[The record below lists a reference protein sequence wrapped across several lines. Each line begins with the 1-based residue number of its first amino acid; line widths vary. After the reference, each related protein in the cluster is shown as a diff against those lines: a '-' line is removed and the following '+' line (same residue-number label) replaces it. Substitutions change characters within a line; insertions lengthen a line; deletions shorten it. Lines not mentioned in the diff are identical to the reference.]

1 MKKADNFDASKWLVE
16 NKITTQSKLNEGI
29 VTAPLSNFL
38 WKLNPKVKGWEN
50 ISSTKEAL
58 SFIKSLTN
66 EELNNLYA
74 WRLGFDIP
82 QSEDEKIKNLLD
94 LIDNKIGESKL
105 NEDQSDSLLT
115 LVKDYVD
122 WTYTADQGYGTV
134 NVDGKEMNRTKYAA
148 LQLEKIKPEII
159 KLKGEQYFEDVEEFA
174 SLSTVAE
181 EYSGEDLTDELEAAA
196 LKLGFS
202 LEDLT

>member
-1 MKKADNFDASKWLVE
+1 MKNADNFNASKWLVE

-38 WKLNPKVKGWEN
+38 WKLNPKVKEWEN

-94 LIDNKIGESKL
+94 LIDNKIGESNLKEAEGKSKNDL
-105 NEDQSDSLLT
+105 LSLITNNQAKVAKEIGAVRLEDIMIDDLEDVGAT
-115 LVKDYVD
+115 AIFKDGRDEMRGGVAFRYSE
-122 WTYTADQGYGTV
+122 
-134 NVDGKEMNRTKYAA
+134 NVDDDFEGENGDEPRPIEIAGK
-148 LQLEKIKPEII
+148 QLMYIGYNI
-159 KLKGEQYFEDVEEFA
+159 
-174 SLSTVAE
+174 
-181 EYSGEDLTDELEAAA
+181 
-196 LKLGFS
+196 
-202 LEDLT
+202 

>member
-1 MKKADNFDASKWLVE
+1 MKKADNFNASKWLVE

-29 VTAPLSNFL
+29 VSAPLANIL

-105 NEDQSDSLLT
+105 NEAQSDSLLT

-196 LKLGFS
+196 LELGFS